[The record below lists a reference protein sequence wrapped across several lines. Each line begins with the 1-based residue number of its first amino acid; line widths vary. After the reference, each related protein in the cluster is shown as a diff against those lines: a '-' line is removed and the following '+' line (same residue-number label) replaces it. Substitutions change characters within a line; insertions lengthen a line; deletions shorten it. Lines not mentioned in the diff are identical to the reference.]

1 MVVSVSEAA
10 AHGDRLAALMAI
22 RDRLAREI
30 DECGSPRA
38 LAELTGKMIVVL
50 QQIDDLKPKQQA
62 DVVDE
67 IAQRR
72 LARRPGAA
80 AGKVRPARTG

>member
-1 MVVSVSEAA
+1 VSVSEAA

-30 DECGSPRA
+30 DECDSPRA
-38 LAELTGKMIVVL
+38 LVDLAGKMMIVL
-50 QQIDDLKPKQQA
+50 QQIDDLKPKRQA
-62 DVVDE
+62 DIVDE

-72 LARRPGAA
+72 LARRPSAA
-80 AGKVRPARTG
+80 AGKVRPAHSG